1 MNVAIVYLQKYLLYI
16 LAGLLTFILPIQ
28 ESLLFVGVISMLDFC
43 SGIMRAQKIG
53 TLQSRKMI
61 KKFYTVISY
70 FIGIVIAHY
79 VQVFFQS
86 DAPIVKAVVAIICVT
101 EIQSVRENIK
111 VVTGKDIL
119 KPIFDVL
126 HVKGNSEKPTD

>member
-1 MNVAIVYLQKYLLYI
+1 MQFIYIQKYLLYI
-16 LAGLLTFILPIQ
+16 LAGLVTFILPIQ
-28 ESLLFVGVISMLDFC
+28 ESLLFVGVISMLDFFT
-43 SGIMRAQKIG
+43 GVVRAQKIG

-70 FIGIVIAHY
+70 FIGIIIAHY
-79 VQVFFQS
+79 VQVYFKS
-86 DAPIVKAVVAIICVT
+86 DIPIVKAVVAIIAVT

-126 HVKGNSEKPTD
+126 HVKGNLDKPTK